1 MSRPTSMRSNV
12 KPLFTTKEDGNA
24 PVTNKASCKK
34 EQENVK
40 DAMLLLINNE
50 LNKKFKDRNG
60 YPISIGDTLVNP
72 DGYEFVVEFGVHK
85 MYCPVDENFTDTVGV
100 YLSNSTYSLESFP
113 LGNTHE
119 WAIIKDKD
127 PLLSQDAKN
136 I

>member
-1 MSRPTSMRSNV
+1 MSILTSKKSNA
-12 KPLFTTKEDGNA
+12 KPLFITEKYEKA
-24 PVTNKASCKK
+24 PVINKTDCKK
-34 EQENVK
+34 EQKNVR

-60 YPISIGDTLVNP
+60 HPISIGDTLVNP

-100 YLSNSTYSLESFP
+100 YLSNSTYSLEAFP

-119 WAIIKDKD
+119 WAIIKNKD
-127 PLLSQDAKN
+127 
-136 I
+136 